1 MSQAVY
7 TLKTKDS
14 VLERWK
20 ATIAFLL
27 TQHKSLSGFHISVS
41 GGAHTGVATA
51 FEGQPYTVG
60 SGPNNNLILFGD
72 DLEETH
78 ARFTPTGKLGNQL
91 RVDAIDGR
99 IGVDDRGN
107 IRPGE
112 WTTITEFTTLKMGG
126 AEINI
131 APIMD
136 PRKITRG
143 AVLIGSIAILA
154 FLVSFVLASSWSEST
169 RSINALLAPPT
180 QTTQAMSGGQVSSP
194 AEVAAARGL
203 SQIRLGELGIAHLV
217 KVTMLDKTSLA
228 AEGLM
233 PDSLRGKWNGF
244 LQWYDSQPNYPP
256 LINNVT
262 MTGKEQDVPAI
273 ATVWLGKKPIVQFSD
288 GTKGSIGSIINGG
301 WEITGIYRERVD
313 LTRNGVTIAIAL
325 NGGAS

>member
-7 TLKTKDS
+7 TLNAKDS

-27 TQHKSLSGFHISVS
+27 TTHKSLSGFHISVS
-41 GGAHTGVATA
+41 AGAHSGVATA
-51 FEGQPYTVG
+51 FEGKPYTVG
-60 SGPNNNLILFGD
+60 SGATNNLILFGD
-72 DLEETH
+72 DLAETH
-78 ARFTPTGKLGNQL
+78 ARFTPSGKLGNQL
-91 RVDAIDGR
+91 RIDAIDGR
-99 IGVDDRGN
+99 VEVNGRGV

-112 WTTITEFTTLKMGG
+112 WTTITEMTTLSMGG
-126 AEINI
+126 AEINV

-154 FLVSFVLASSWSEST
+154 FLVSYILASSWSQST
-169 RSINALLAPPT
+169 RSINALMNPSAPIT
-180 QTTQAMSGGQVSSP
+180 QEAMTAKNVSP
-194 AEVAAARGL
+194 AQVAAARGL

-217 KVTMLDKTSLA
+217 KITMIDNTSLV
-228 AEGLM
+228 AEGLI
-233 PDSLRGKWNGF
+233 PDSLRPKWNGF
-244 LQWYDSQPNYPP
+244 LQWFDGQANYPS

-262 MTGKEQDVPAI
+262 MSGKEQNVPAI
-273 ATVWLGKKPIVQFSD
+273 SSVWLDKKPTVEFSD

-301 WEITGIYRERVD
+301 WEITGIFRDRVD

-325 NGGAS
+325 NGGAK